1 VGSDKKKKKGGGE
14 GVLHIH
20 PQEVTDVTTLEK
32 LAEDILMDM
41 SASEPVPDNKE
52 EDREAAVAESKLT
65 LDNLA
70 DVFDYS
76 SLLLTSFTTWTL
88 L

>member
-1 VGSDKKKKKGGGE
+1 
-14 GVLHIH
+14 
-20 PQEVTDVTTLEK
+20 
-32 LAEDILMDM
+32 MDM

-88 L
+88 LWQSNETKANDGRKIGDT

>member
-1 VGSDKKKKKGGGE
+1 
-14 GVLHIH
+14 
-20 PQEVTDVTTLEK
+20 
-32 LAEDILMDM
+32 MDM